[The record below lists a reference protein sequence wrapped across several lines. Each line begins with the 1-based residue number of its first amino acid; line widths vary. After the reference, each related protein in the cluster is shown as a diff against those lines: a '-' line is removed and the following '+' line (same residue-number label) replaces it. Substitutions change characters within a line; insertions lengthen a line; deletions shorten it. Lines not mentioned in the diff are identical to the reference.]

1 MSIEVWF
8 VFSLAYLVVTFSP
21 GPNVLLVLKNSVQ
34 FGWKSAFVT
43 VLGNLSCQLIIVF
56 LVAVGV
62 GQLLHELPV
71 WFTVLK
77 VVGGVYLIYLGWKA
91 LASSGAG
98 RIKRRQEKETVEQKN
113 LGKLF
118 VEAFF
123 VSASNPKTIVFLSA
137 FLPQFLVTDKPY
149 IAQFVVMYIS
159 ICLIV
164 LSVHLGYSYTI
175 SRVGQSLLIRD
186 FEQKLS
192 KISGWLFVGIGSSVL
207 VEVRSKI

>member
-1 MSIEVWF
+1 M
-8 VFSLAYLVVTFSP
+8 
-21 GPNVLLVLKNSVQ
+21 
-34 FGWKSAFVT
+34 
-43 VLGNLSCQLIIVF
+43 
-56 LVAVGV
+56 
-62 GQLLHELPV
+62 
-71 WFTVLK
+71 
-77 VVGGVYLIYLGWKA
+77 
-91 LASSGAG
+91 ASSGAG

-164 LSVHLGYSYTI
+164 LSVHLGYSYAI